1 LIRNTVMSAKKL
13 PLLLCLCLLVL
24 SGCEEANQISQPQC
38 ASTTPVLAPPP
49 AAPKTDS
56 KSKMFYCEACPIIRL
71 DTRIPA
77 QVQTRTEFEYAV
89 TVTNVSNELVTDVVL
104 TDVLASN
111 FQYVK
116 SNPAPANIQGRNE
129 WFIPQLAP
137 GESRE
142 IVGIAMAIRAGEVLD
157 FVDVTFKAPAKLRS
171 IALEPKLVIK
181 KSAPA
186 EISMCA
192 PVLYI
197 FKIENIGNGTAKNAK
212 LYDTLPAGLTT
223 MNGSSTVDMQLG
235 DLPAGASRTVSVAL
249 KANRTGAYVNNAVA
263 LADGDITAESGDVTT
278 IVKKPSLTI
287 TASAPQTEYLNAE
300 IPYTVTVTNVGD
312 WPAVN
317 TVIEDVIPQGLTFVG
332 ASQGANSDCG
342 RVLWKI
348 DRLAPGQS
356 VTASVTARAAAVGD
370 VENTF
375 RASAECADMASST
388 AKTTVKGAPG
398 VLLEVSDITDPVKV
412 GNTVTYR
419 IVATNQGQIPVT
431 NIAVK
436 AAIDTAMNYISSTGA
451 TKGQFANGVIT
462 FELLSYLAPRTQ
474 AAWEVTIRAASEADA
489 RFKTEMT
496 ADQLTSPVMET
507 ESTHFFE

>member
-1 LIRNTVMSAKKL
+1 MSAKKL

-24 SGCEEANQISQPQC
+24 SGCEESTQISQPQC

-49 AAPKTDS
+49 IVPQADS
-56 KSKMFYCEACPIIRL
+56 KSKMFYCEACPVIRL
-71 DTRIPA
+71 DTSIPP
-77 QVQTRTEFEYAV
+77 QVQTRTEFEYTV
-89 TVTNVSNELVTDVVL
+89 KVTNVTDELVTDIVL
-104 TDVLASN
+104 SDVLASN
-111 FQYVK
+111 FQYIR
-116 SNPAPANIQGRNE
+116 SNPAPTNLQGRNE

-142 IVGIAMAIRAGEVLD
+142 IVGIAMALKAGEVLD

-197 FKIENIGNGTAKNAK
+197 FKIENIGSGTAKNVK

-223 MNGSSTVDMQLG
+223 TNGSSTIDMPLG
-235 DLPAGASRTVSVAL
+235 ELPAGASKTVSIAL
-249 KANRTGAYVNNAVA
+249 KANRTGVYVNNAVA
-263 LADGDITAESGDVTT
+263 LADGEITAESGDVTT
-278 IVKKPSLTI
+278 TVKKPSLSI
-287 TASAPQTEYLNAE
+287 TASAPQTEYLNME
-300 IPYTVTVTNVGD
+300 IPYTITVTNTGD

-317 TVIEDVIPQGLTFVG
+317 TVIESIIPQGLTFVK
-332 ASQGANSDCG
+332 ASQGANSNCG
-342 RVLWKI
+342 RVLWKV

-356 VTASVTARAAAVGD
+356 VTTSVTALAAAMGD

-375 RASAECADMASST
+375 RASAECAEMASAT
-388 AKTTVKGAPG
+388 AKTKIKGAPG
-398 VLLEVSDITDPVKV
+398 ILLEVSDITDPVKV

-419 IVATNQGQIPVT
+419 IVATNQGAIPVT
-431 NIAVK
+431 NIAIK
-436 AAIDTAMNYISSTGA
+436 TTLDTAMNFVSSSGA
-451 TKGQFANGVIT
+451 TKSQFANGAVT
-462 FELLSYLAPRTQ
+462 FETLSYLAPKTQ
-474 AAWEVTIRAASEADA
+474 AIWEITVRAASEADA

-496 ADQLTSPVMET
+496 SDQLTSPVMET
-507 ESTHFFE
+507 ESTHFYQ

>member
-1 LIRNTVMSAKKL
+1 MSAKKL

-24 SGCEEANQISQPQC
+24 SGCEESTQISQPQC
-38 ASTTPVLAPPP
+38 ASTTPVLPPPP
-49 AAPKTDS
+49 AAPQTDS
-56 KSKMFYCEACPIIRL
+56 HSKMFYCEACPVIRL

-77 QVQTRTEFEYAV
+77 QVQTKTEFEYAV
-89 TVTNVSNELVTDVVL
+89 TVTNVTDELVTDIVL
-104 TDVLASN
+104 SDVLANN
-111 FQYVK
+111 FQYIR
-116 SNPAPANIQGRNE
+116 SNPAPTNLQGRNE

-142 IVGIAMAIRAGEVLD
+142 IVGIAMALKAGEVLD

-171 IALEPKLVIK
+171 FALEPKLVIK

-197 FKIENIGNGTAKNAK
+197 FKIENIGSGTAKNVK

-223 MNGSSTVDMQLG
+223 TNGSSTVDMPIG
-235 DLPAGASRTVSVAL
+235 ELPAGTSRTVSITL
-249 KANRTGAYVNNAVA
+249 KANRTGVYVNNAVA
-263 LADGDITAESGDVTT
+263 LADGEITAESGDVTT
-278 IVKKPSLTI
+278 VVKKPSLTI
-287 TASAPQTEYLNAE
+287 TASAPQTEYFNME
-300 IPYTVTVTNVGD
+300 IPYTITVTNTGD

-317 TVIEDVIPQGLTFVG
+317 TVIEDIIPQGLTFVK
-332 ASQGANSDCG
+332 ASQGANSNCG
-342 RVLWKI
+342 RVLWKV

-356 VTASVTARAAAVGD
+356 VTTSVTALAAAIGD

-375 RASAECADMASST
+375 RASAECAEMVSAT
-388 AKTTVKGAPG
+388 ARTTIKGTPG

-431 NIAVK
+431 NIAIK
-436 AAIDTAMNYISSTGA
+436 ASLDTAMNYVSSSGA
-451 TKGQFANGVIT
+451 TKSQFADGVVT
-462 FELLSYLAPRTQ
+462 FETLSYLAPKTQ
-474 AAWEVTIRAASEADA
+474 AIWEVTVRAASEADV
-489 RFKTEMT
+489 RFKAEMT
-496 ADQLTSPVMET
+496 GEQLTSPVMET
-507 ESTHFFE
+507 ESTHFYQ